1 MDMEMDK
8 LAIVTTFLHN
18 IVVYNIPLLYGT
30 TGEIVVEK
38 SGSLNL
44 GVEGIMAVGAIF
56 GYLAGCYA
64 NSLGAGILT
73 AFLMGALCGL
83 IFAVLT
89 VSLQANQNI
98 TGLTLTT
105 FGLGVYF
112 FVGNGV
118 RAVSWPAMNDYASI
132 KEGFADLAIPGLS
145 QIPVIGRGLFDHNIL
160 VYLGVVIALVLW
172 WYLSRTTPGLRLRAV
187 GENPG
192 AADSVGINLKKYQ
205 YIHICLGCGIMG
217 IGGYYMA
224 LNMSGSFN
232 SSCWINGYGWIAVA
246 LVIFA
251 NWNPALAILG
261 TFVFGFFNTLRV
273 SGSSLAA
280 AFPDTLGWLAA
291 VPTQL
296 YQALPFLITAVV
308 LVATSVR
315 KKGSSGQPASLGLNY
330 FREERLRS
338 VPAPTG
344 GGDKNHFPGTKKPLD
359 AVHPEVFYWRRSA
372 YSPWLELPEGSAEL
386 SEPSACWASRTA
398 LISVTT
404 AFCRRTTCSRKAAG
418 SSWS

>member
-1 MDMEMDK
+1 MDK
-8 LAIVTTFLHN
+8 LGVVTSFIHN
-18 IVVYNIPLLYGT
+18 IIVYNIPLLYGT
-30 TGEIVVEK
+30 VGEIVVEK

-56 GYLAGCYA
+56 GYIVGCYT
-64 NSLGAGILT
+64 NSLLVGILM

-83 IFAVLT
+83 LFAALT

-112 FVGNGV
+112 FVGNGLK
-118 RAVSWPAMNDYASI
+118 AIGWPAMNEYSNI
-132 KEGFADLAIPGLS
+132 KSGFAGIAIPGLS
-145 QIPVIGRGLFDHNIL
+145 EIPVLGHGLFNHNIL
-160 VYLGVVIALVLW
+160 VYLAVVIALVMW
-172 WYLSRTTPGLRLRAV
+172 WYLNHSAPGLRLRAV

-192 AADSVGINLKKYQ
+192 SADSVGINVKRYKYL
-205 YIHICLGCGIMG
+205 HIMLGCGIMG
-217 IGGYYMA
+217 IGGYYMG

-261 TFVFGFFNTLRV
+261 TVVFGFFNTLRV

-280 AFPDTLGWLAA
+280 AFPGLLGWLAD

-296 YQALPFLITAVV
+296 YQALPFIITAIV
-308 LVATSVR
+308 LVASSIR
-315 KKGSSGQPASLGLNY
+315 DKQGSGQPAALGLNY
-330 FREERLRS
+330 FREER
-338 VPAPTG
+338 
-344 GGDKNHFPGTKKPLD
+344 
-359 AVHPEVFYWRRSA
+359 
-372 YSPWLELPEGSAEL
+372 
-386 SEPSACWASRTA
+386 
-398 LISVTT
+398 
-404 AFCRRTTCSRKAAG
+404 
-418 SSWS
+418 